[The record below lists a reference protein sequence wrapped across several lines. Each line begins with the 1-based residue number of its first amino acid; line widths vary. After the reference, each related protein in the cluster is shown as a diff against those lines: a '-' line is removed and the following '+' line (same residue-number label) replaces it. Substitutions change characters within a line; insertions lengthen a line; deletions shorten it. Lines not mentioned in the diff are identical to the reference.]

1 MEKQILYY
9 KTEDGKYPYIEW
21 LDALDLSIRTRVIK
35 RVDKLKDGNYGDH
48 KKLQNSQLSEL
59 RMDFGK
65 GYRIYY
71 LDLDTKLVLFLAG
84 SDKKEQKKVIQKA
97 NQYLEDFLSKK

>member
-9 KTEDGKYPYIEW
+9 KTQDGKCPYSEW
-21 LDALDLSIRTRVIK
+21 YNELDMSVRVRVAK

-48 KKLQNSQLSEL
+48 KKLQNSELSEL

-71 LDLDTKLVLFLAG
+71 LDLDTTLVLFLAG
-84 SDKKEQKKVIQKA
+84 SDKKEQKKTIQKA
-97 NQYLEDFLSKK
+97 NQYLEDFLSK

>member
-1 MEKQILYY
+1 MEKQIIYY
-9 KTEDGKYPYIEW
+9 KTEDGKYPYLEW
-21 LDALDLSIRTRVIK
+21 FNELDQSIRIRVVK

-48 KKLQNSQLSEL
+48 KKLQNSELSEL

-84 SDKKEQKKVIQKA
+84 SDKKEQKKAIQKA
-97 NQYLEDFLSKK
+97 NQYLEDFLSK

>member
-1 MEKQILYY
+1 MEKQIIYY
-9 KTEDGKYPYIEW
+9 KTEDGRYPYLEW
-21 LDALDLSIRTRVIK
+21 FNELDQSIRIRVVK

-48 KKLQNSQLSEL
+48 KKLQNSELSEL

-84 SDKKEQKKVIQKA
+84 SDKKEQKKAIQKA
-97 NQYLEDFLSKK
+97 NQYLEDFLSK